1 MGSFYAWDGNGAK
14 KPTLLGILTMLRLRL
29 GTGVFQCTRIH
40 VRAVIRSW
48 PVPRQNDDQ
57 LLNQQLGTT
66 AVTLLKTEVRYS

>member
-1 MGSFYAWDGNGAK
+1 MRGTEIERAK
-14 KPTLLGILTMLRLRL
+14 KPTLLGIPTMLRLRL